1 MNPVIRLALAAV
13 LVAALVATYRKLQ
26 EEERTPAEAGKMSPR
41 KALIE
46 RIRTLPAAPASW
58 KLLESA
64 PPELDLPGIDGIQ
77 SELESLLESAQNR
90 VVFESYFLK
99 QSLGRPGILLKN
111 AASRG
116 IRILGLLHPNP
127 MSDAPFL
134 DELRTAG
141 AQIIER
147 DLAPAGGNPE
157 EGYVHA
163 KFIVVD
169 GRRGYLGS
177 ANLGAA
183 AMLANREMGLSFDDA
198 PIAQTLELMTGFD
211 AGHVSSG
218 RAEDIRTAVLLQ
230 GAADGFRM
238 EGLPLC
244 DEGVSALCDLAQSEI
259 DIMMFAFSHQF
270 GTYDV
275 IANAVRAAVRRGVAV
290 RLIHDAS
297 TLREL
302 PGTVPTL
309 RDLDQWGVDIR
320 VADLSGARESSR
332 GHYHAK
338 SMRVDDEFLMVGSNN
353 WTDAASHENRETAII
368 LRSPRLAKLFKQR
381 FVADW
386 NASGVVRPFVPPAR

>member
-1 MNPVIRLALAAV
+1 MKPVIRILAAAL
-13 LVAALVATYRKLQ
+13 LVAALAATYRKLQ
-26 EEERTPAEAGKMSPR
+26 EEERAPAGSQKKSPR
-41 KALIE
+41 AALIE
-46 RIRTLPAAPASW
+46 RIRNLPAAPASW

-64 PPELDLPGIDGIQ
+64 PKEMDLPAIGGIEPELV
-77 SELESLLESAQNR
+77 SLLESAQNR

-99 QSLGRPGILLKN
+99 QSLGRAAGLLKD

-116 IRILGLLHPNP
+116 IRVLGVLHPNP

-134 DELRTAG
+134 DELRGAG
-141 AQIIER
+141 AQIVER
-147 DLAPAGGNPE
+147 DLAPAGGNPV

-163 KFIVVD
+163 KFVIVD
-169 GRRGYLGS
+169 GHRGYLGS

-183 AMLANREMGLSFDDA
+183 AMKENREMGLAFDDA
-198 PIAQTLELMTGFD
+198 EIAQTLELMTSSD

-218 RAEDIRTAVLLQ
+218 QAEDVRSAVLLQ

-244 DEGVSALCDLAQSEI
+244 DEGVAALCDLAQEEI

-275 IANAVRAAVRRGVAV
+275 IANAVRAAVRRGVKV

-302 PGTVPTL
+302 PGTAPTL
-309 RDLDQWGVDIR
+309 RDMDQWDVDVR
-320 VADLSGARESSR
+320 VADLTGAGESPR

-353 WTDAASHENRETAII
+353 WTDAASHENRETAVI
-368 LRSPRLAKLFKQR
+368 LRSARLVKLFKQR
-381 FVADW
+381 FLADW
-386 NASGVVRPFVPPAR
+386 NAHGLVRPFVRPAN